1 MIREAQ
7 YVERVPYLLIIVE
20 REAADGTVSV
30 RCRDDGAVPVMC
42 PEEFLK
48 KIREECAH

>member
-7 YVERVPYLLIIVE
+7 YVERVPYLLIVGE

-30 RCRDDGAVPVMC
+30 RCRDDGTGTVMR
-42 PEEFLK
+42 PDEFVK
-48 KIREECAH
+48 KIKEECAH